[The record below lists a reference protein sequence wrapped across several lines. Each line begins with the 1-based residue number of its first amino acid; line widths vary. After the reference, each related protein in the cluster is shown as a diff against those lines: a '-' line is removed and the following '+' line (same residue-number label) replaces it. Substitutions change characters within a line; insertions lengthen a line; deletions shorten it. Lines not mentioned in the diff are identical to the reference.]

1 MNIDLTKKS
10 YVVPSM
16 DVVNM
21 DNGLILCGSGDSDG
35 SQENSESMSEKDY
48 FDGFQ

>member
-35 SQENSESMSEKDY
+35 SQEESESMSDKDY
-48 FDGFQ
+48 SGGFQ